1 LLDRVVPRLEPE
13 AQWLVS
19 EFALPR
25 GRAGQL
31 IGKIIVSTLYWAFGL
46 ITGLRVRTLPPYAAV
61 LQAAHF
67 QLLQKK
73 IRVGGLLVSQ
83 LWQYRIP

>member
-1 LLDRVVPRLEPE
+1 VLPLLEPE

-31 IGKIIVSTLYWAFGL
+31 IEKVIVSTLYWAFGL
-46 ITGLRVRTLPPYAAV
+46 ITGLRVRTLPPYAAA

-67 QLLQKK
+67 QLLQEKTWG
-73 IRVGGLLVSQ
+73 GGLLASQ